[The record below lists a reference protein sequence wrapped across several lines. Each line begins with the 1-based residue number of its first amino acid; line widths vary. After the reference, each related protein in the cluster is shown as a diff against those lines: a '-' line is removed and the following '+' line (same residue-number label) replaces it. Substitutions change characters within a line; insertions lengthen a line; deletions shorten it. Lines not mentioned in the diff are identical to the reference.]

1 METVVKTCEAA
12 NANTDSKF
20 FWKLWIIN
28 METFSMNMETS
39 IKTCEWQIQG
49 FKIVGKARYFS
60 KESKLK
66 EIKCLK
72 AKVS

>member
-1 METVVKTCEAA
+1 MQIQIQSFLESM
-12 NANTDSKF
+12 NHS
-20 FWKLWIIN
+20 
-28 METFSMNMETS
+28 FSLNMETS
-39 IKTCEWQIQG
+39 VKTCEWQIQG
-49 FKIVGKARYFS
+49 FKIVGKAGYFS